1 MTLTLTVWVMV
12 QKDNGLEMS
21 LAKQY
26 FDDWLVSMKQ
36 QDHSFS
42 KAVKKIQIAAYV
54 WRAFQLLQAVIP
66 SASGQIAT
74 FWLKILCQHQLE
86 NYFGR

>member
-42 KAVKKIQIAAYV
+42 KTEKKK
-54 WRAFQLLQAVIP
+54 FK
-66 SASGQIAT
+66 S
-74 FWLKILCQHQLE
+74 QHTREGLF
-86 NYFGR
+86 NYYRQ